1 MSSPAPKPLGVN
13 SNAHVR
19 RLRIE
24 RIRLGSQPQDNLIEE
39 CVIAYRDRMRY
50 RAKIDPVL
58 VYFDG
63 ENYFLKDGF
72 QRIEAALR
80 LGRKTILAEVIPGTR
95 AGMAAEWKRFLAA
108 LKFKPQE
115 KSTN

>member
-1 MSSPAPKPLGVN
+1 MSSHAPKPLGVN
-13 SNAHVR
+13 SNNHLR

-24 RIRLGSQPQDNLIEE
+24 RIRLGSPPRENLIVER
-39 CVIAYRDRMRY
+39 VTAYLDRMRC
-50 RAKIDPVL
+50 RAKVDPVL
-58 VYFDG
+58 VYHDG

-72 QRIEAALR
+72 QRVEAALR

-108 LKFKPQE
+108 LNARPRE
-115 KSTN
+115 